1 MRKIDLLA
9 RIKEIDDK
17 ILALVLSNSGRK
29 MHPEIL
35 TCKDLKRLNK
45 AFDTVYELFD
55 KCMVE
60 EKND

>member
-9 RIKEIDDK
+9 RNKEIDDS
-17 ILALVLSNSGRK
+17 ILALSNSGRK
-29 MHPEIL
+29 MHPEML

-60 EKND
+60 EKR

>member
-9 RIKEIDDK
+9 RNKEIDDK
-17 ILALVLSNSGRK
+17 ILALANSGRK
-29 MHPEIL
+29 MHPEML

-60 EKND
+60 EKK

>member
-9 RIKEIDDK
+9 RTKEIDNK
-17 ILALVLSNSGRK
+17 ILALCNSGRK
-29 MHPEIL
+29 MHPEVL
-35 TCKDLKRLNK
+35 TCKDLKQLNK

-60 EKND
+60 EKK

>member
-1 MRKIDLLA
+1 MRKIDLLD
-9 RIKEIDDK
+9 RVMKIDNK
-17 ILALVLSNSGRK
+17 ILALSNSGRK
-29 MHPEIL
+29 MHPEML

-60 EKND
+60 EKK

>member
-1 MRKIDLLA
+1 MRKIDLLV
-9 RIKEIDDK
+9 RNKEIDDK
-17 ILALVLSNSGRK
+17 ILALSNSGRK
-29 MHPEIL
+29 MHPEML

-60 EKND
+60 EKK